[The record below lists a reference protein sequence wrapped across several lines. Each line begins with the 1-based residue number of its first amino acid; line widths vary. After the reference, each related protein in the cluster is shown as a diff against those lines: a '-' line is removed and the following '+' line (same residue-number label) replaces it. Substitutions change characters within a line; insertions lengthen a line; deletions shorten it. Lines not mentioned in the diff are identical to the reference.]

1 MKFLMVGER
10 LKQIREK
17 KGLNQVQLAELSGLA
32 QSTISTIEH
41 GATPNIQ
48 IANKLAKA
56 LNVEIEDFLKDEEA
70 AI

>member
-1 MKFLMVGER
+1 MVGER

-17 KGLNQVQLAELSGLA
+17 KGLNQSKLAEMSGLA

-41 GATPNIQ
+41 GATPNVQ

-56 LNVEIEDFLKDEEA
+56 LNVEIEDFLRDEDK
-70 AI
+70 IS

>member
-1 MKFLMVGER
+1 MVGER

-17 KGLNQVQLAELSGLA
+17 KGLNQSKLAEMSGLA

-41 GATPNIQ
+41 GATPNVQ

-56 LNVEIEDFLKDEEA
+56 LNVEIEDFLRDEEK
-70 AI
+70 IS